1 MPAARAVPTTEDNL
15 VKIANLDDTISII
28 DQLGED
34 DSPVVLVNIFTVD
47 QDEADSLIEAWT
59 RDAEFMK
66 RQRGFISTQLHRGI
80 GKSSAFLNYAVW
92 ESVGAFKAAF
102 GNAEFQ
108 RQLAAYPPSAVA
120 RPLLF
125 RKISVPGI
133 CVAD

>member
-1 MPAARAVPTTEDNL
+1 M
-15 VKIANLDDTISII
+15 VKIANLDDSISII

-47 QDEADSLIEAWT
+47 QGEADSLIEAWT

-80 GKSSAFLNYAVW
+80 GNSSAFLNYAVW
-92 ESVGAFKAAF
+92 ESVAAFKTAF
-102 GNAEFQ
+102 GSPEFQ
-108 RQLAAYPPSAVA
+108 RQVAAYPPSAVV
-120 RPLLF
+120 RPHLF

-133 CVAD
+133 CIAA